1 MKGIF
6 QMTTKHRFIGIL
18 AALVIIA
25 AAVTVLMTVGSGD
38 RKTVSMDLYFLNEN
52 ATTIQA
58 ERMEIKYDYEGEL
71 PDKVIEALRRGV
83 ADGKKVRVMDKS
95 VTWSISADGAK
106 LLVDFSQDFL
116 TQDSARNL
124 LATYAVVKS
133 LCQIDGVMS
142 VKVTVEGGEI
152 IAPDNSRIDYLS
164 DKDINLESDSHT
176 SENRTIKLY
185 FAGKNSGRLKPE
197 LRTVKV
203 TDTLPIEQ
211 YIVSELIKGPND
223 SALDSVITS
232 DTKILSA
239 ESTDGTAYINMSQSF
254 IDKNAGSAEKEN
266 RAVYA
271 IVNSVCEIPGIDNVQ
286 FLIDGKKT
294 SGFQNVD
301 LSGLLYSRADMEE

>member
-1 MKGIF
+1 
-6 QMTTKHRFIGIL
+6 MTTKSRFVGIL
-18 AALVIIA
+18 AVLVIIA
-25 AAVTVLMTVGSGD
+25 AAAAVYLSVRNSD
-38 RKTVSMDLYFLNEN
+38 RKTVSLDLYFLNET

-58 ERMEIKYDYEGEL
+58 ERMEIKYDYEEEL
-71 PDKVIEALRRGV
+71 PDKVIEALCRGV
-83 ADGKKVRVMDKS
+83 ADGKNVRVMDKS
-95 VTWSISADGAK
+95 VTWNISVDGAR

-133 LCQIDGVMS
+133 LCQIDGIMA

-152 IAPDNSRIDYLS
+152 IAPDNSLIGYLT

-185 FAGKNSGRLKPE
+185 FADKTDGMLKAE

-203 TDTLPIEQ
+203 TDTVPIEQ
-211 YIVSELIKGPND
+211 YIVSELIKGPTD
-223 SALDSVITS
+223 TALEAVITS
-232 DTKILSA
+232 DTKILSV

-254 IDKNAGSAEKEN
+254 IDKNSGSAEKEN

-271 IVNSVCEIPGIDNVQ
+271 IVNSVCELPEINSVQ

-301 LSGLLYSRADMEE
+301 LSGILYSRNDMTG